1 MITTQ
6 NVTKYFGKVKALDNV
21 SLSVKASSVFG
32 LIGSNGAGKSTVL
45 RILAGVF
52 QKDGGSV
59 SFDGQEPFENVDVK
73 CKTLFVPDYPYFF
86 PQSTVKSMSKFYKK
100 VYSSWNDEKYNEYL
114 ELFKLDSKK
123 QISSM
128 SKGMQRQAA
137 IILGLS
143 CSPKF
148 ILFDEVFDG
157 IDPMAR
163 VVLRK
168 IIIDFVAEQQAQVVI
183 SSHNLRELDDFV
195 DHVALLHNGKIL
207 MESDLDELHLQFFKI
222 HFALENQSEIDEV
235 KSKMNVLSLSQNG
248 SAIQMVVQESKDKIE
263 SVFSKYKTIL
273 METTQLDLESIF
285 VAVMEENGYEIGKEN

>member
-1 MITTQ
+1 MITIKE
-6 NVTKYFGKVKALDNV
+6 VTKFFGEKKALDDV
-21 SLSVKASSVFG
+21 SLTVNDGSIFG
-32 LIGSNGAGKSTVL
+32 LAGSNGAGKSTLL

-52 QKDGGSV
+52 QKDGGLI
-59 SFDGQEPFENVDVK
+59 SFDGEDSFENSGVK

-86 PQSTVKSMSKFYKK
+86 PQATVKSMAKFYKK
-100 VYSSWNDEKYNEYL
+100 IYSSWSDEKCQKYL
-114 ELFKLDSKK
+114 EMFKLDSKK

-143 CSPKF
+143 CNPKY

-168 IIIDFVAEQQAQVVI
+168 IIIDFVSENQAQVVI

-195 DHVALLHNGKIL
+195 DHVAFLNDGKIL
-207 MESDLDELHLQFFKI
+207 LESDIDELHLQFFKI
-222 HFALENQSEIDEV
+222 QFALEDQSKIDEL
-235 KSKMNVLSLSQNG
+235 KAKMNVLSSSQNG
-248 SAIQMVVQESKDKIE
+248 SVTEFAVRGKKENIE
-263 SVFSKYKTIL
+263 NIFSEYQTVLFEII
-273 METTQLDLESIF
+273 QLDLETVF
-285 VAVMEENGYEIGKEN
+285 VTIMEGNGYEG